1 MKSLSLRC
9 CCSNG
14 EALIKLLSA
23 SARWD
28 SVKHKDV
35 EEFTKSIVG
44 FENTLH
50 KMECFFAFYSSLMSE
65 SHFCCVVKTP

>member
-14 EALIKLLSA
+14 EALINLLSA
-23 SARWD
+23 SAHWD

-35 EEFTKSIVG
+35 EEFIESNTG
-44 FENTLH
+44 FENFGMFLLLFIPHLCQKVT
-50 KMECFFAFYSSLMSE
+50 S
-65 SHFCCVVKTP
+65 VVW